1 MSNWTH
7 DLLVIVPETLIY
19 VANAL
24 AESIGTSDADSET
37 FRSCDFA
44 VKIVAYNTTTQTNED
59 GEQYDS
65 VEKAFGYG
73 TERYAVANTRAVD
86 QIMDY
91 FALVPAELSVNV
103 VFPVITGD
111 VITGGDMTK
120 IQVFVD
126 QDPFYVLDLLGLA
139 PYEYFKTDC

>member
-1 MSNWTH
+1 MSNWVHT
-7 DLLVIVPETLIY
+7 LTVIVPETL
-19 VANAL
+19 VDAANAL
-24 AESIGTSDADSET
+24 AASIGTSDADSKT

-44 VKIVAYNTTTQTNED
+44 VKIVTENITTQANED
-59 GEQYDS
+59 GEQYES
-65 VEKAFGYG
+65 VEKVITYG
-73 TERYAVANTRAVD
+73 ADRYAVANTKAVE

-91 FALVPAELSVNV
+91 FSLVPAELSENV
-103 VFPVITGD
+103 VFPVIDDD

-139 PYEYFKTDC
+139 RV

>member
-1 MSNWTH
+1 MSEWVHT
-7 DLLVIVPETLIY
+7 LTVIVPETL
-19 VANAL
+19 VDAANSL
-24 AESIGTSDADSET
+24 AASIGTSDADSET

-44 VKIVAYNTTTQTNED
+44 VKIVTYNTTVQLNED
-59 GEQYDS
+59 GEQYES
-65 VEKAFGYG
+65 VEKVISYG
-73 TERYAVANTRAVD
+73 AERYAVANTKAVD

-103 VFPVITGD
+103 VFPVIADD

-126 QDPFYVLDLLGLA
+126 QDPFYVLDLLGLVRV
-139 PYEYFKTDC
+139 